1 MKGIFYAV
9 GVGSGNPLELT
20 LHAKQIL
27 EQADVI
33 VTPVKHANADSVA
46 FAIAQQ
52 VADMRKA
59 ETLKIVFPMK
69 PSRDYKNDLRSGVLF
84 PIIEYL
90 KSGKMVAMITLG
102 DVSVYS
108 TASYV
113 REIIAESGYQTS
125 VIPGISSFSAGAAA
139 AQLSLCENQESLL
152 ILPAVQSPESVQQ
165 AILQADNIIMM
176 KAGNALHW
184 LIPMLEESELLDHT
198 VMMQNIG
205 MPDAYIGKPVIRE
218 KSYFTT
224 LLIKKGSLES

>member
-46 FAIAQQ
+46 FAIARQ

-59 ETLKIVFPMK
+59 EILKMIFPMQ
-69 PSRDYKNDLRSGVLF
+69 SDLDYKN
-84 PIIEYL
+84 YL
-90 KSGKMVAMITLG
+90 KSGVLDPVITYLEAGKQIAMITLG

-113 REIIAESGYQTS
+113 REILAESGYQTS

-165 AILQADNIIMM
+165 AILQADNIIIM
-176 KAGNALHW
+176 KAGNALPW

-224 LLIKKGSLES
+224 LLIKKGSLKS